1 MVVGHGLLGR
11 AFSAY
16 ADDDRFVIF
25 ASGVANSLA
34 VDSASFA
41 REHRLLA
48 DVASR
53 LGRAWLVYFS
63 TLSVLEP
70 GRPSAYV
77 KHKLAMEDEV
87 RRLASYLIVR
97 LPQVVG
103 RSNNPATLVNFLV
116 QRILSGSEFEL
127 WVDARRN
134 LIDVEDVVKVVGHI
148 LETGSIRNDTVEIA
162 SPFNL
167 RAEDLVHIV
176 ERILGKRA
184 EARKVHAGHSP
195 PIDIAR
201 VLPLFAAAGVHFP
214 PEYVERVLRKYI
226 AR

>member
-34 VDSASFA
+34 TDPASFA
-41 REHRLLA
+41 REQRLLG

-53 LGRAWLVYFS
+53 LGHALLVYFS
-63 TLSVLEP
+63 TLSVLGP
-70 GRPSAYV
+70 GPASAYV
-77 KHKLAMEDEV
+77 DHKLAMEDEV

-103 RSNNPATLVNFLV
+103 RSDNPATLVNFLV

-134 LIDVEDVVKVVGHI
+134 LIDVEDVVKIVGHI
-148 LETGSIRNDTVEIA
+148 LEAGSIRSDTVAIA
-162 SPFNL
+162 SPFSL
-167 RAEDLVHIV
+167 RAEDLVHVI
-176 ERILGKRA
+176 EQILGKRA
-184 EARKVHAGHSP
+184 VARKIHAGYAP
-195 PIDIAR
+195 PIDIAG
-201 VLPLFAAAGVHFP
+201 VLPLFAASGVRFP
-214 PEYVERVLRKYI
+214 PDYVERVLRKYI

>member
-1 MVVGHGLLGR
+1 MVVGHGLLAR

-16 ADDDRFVIF
+16 VDDDRFIIF

-34 VDSASFA
+34 TDPASFA
-41 REHRLLA
+41 REHGLLA

-53 LGRAWLVYFS
+53 LGSACLVYFS

-70 GRPSAYV
+70 GPPSAYV
-77 KHKLAMEDEV
+77 VHKLAMEDEV
-87 RRLASYLIVR
+87 RRLASYLVVR

-103 RSNNPATLVNFLV
+103 RSDNPATLVNFLV
-116 QRILSGSEFEL
+116 QRILSGTEFEL

-134 LIDVEDVVKVVGHI
+134 LIDVEDVVKIVGHI
-148 LETGSIRNDTVEIA
+148 LEAGSIRNDTVEIA

-167 RAEDLVHIV
+167 RAEDLVYMI

-184 EARKVHAGHSP
+184 VARKVHAGHAP
-195 PIDIAR
+195 TIDIAR
-201 VLPLFAAAGVHFP
+201 LSPLFADSGVHFP
-214 PEYVERVLRKYI
+214 PEYVERLLRKYI
-226 AR
+226 TR

>member
-34 VDSASFA
+34 TDPASFA
-41 REHRLLA
+41 REHRLFA

-53 LGRAWLVYFS
+53 LGSACLVYFS

-70 GRPSAYV
+70 GPLSAYV
-77 KHKLAMEDEV
+77 EHKLAMEDQA
-87 RRLASYLIVR
+87 RSLTSYLVVR

-103 RSNNPATLVNFLV
+103 RSDNPATLVNFLV
-116 QRILSGSEFEL
+116 RRILSGGEFEL

-134 LIDVEDVVKVVGHI
+134 LIDVEDVVKIVGHI
-148 LETGSIRNDTVEIA
+148 LQTGSIRNDIVDIA
-162 SPFNL
+162 SPFSL
-167 RAEDLVHIV
+167 RAEDLVHMI
-176 ERILGKRA
+176 ERILGKCA
-184 EARKVHAGHSP
+184 VARKVHAGHAP
-195 PIDIAR
+195 PVDIAG
-201 VLPLFAAAGVHFP
+201 VLPLCAASGVHFP
-214 PEYVERVLRKYI
+214 PDYVERVLRKYI
-226 AR
+226 VR

>member
-1 MVVGHGLLGR
+1 MVVGHGLLAR

-25 ASGVANSLA
+25 ASGVANSLETDA
-34 VDSASFA
+34 ASFA
-41 REHRLLA
+41 REHKLFA
-48 DVASR
+48 GVASR
-53 LGRAWLVYFS
+53 LGRGCLVYFS

-70 GRPSAYV
+70 GPFSAYV
-77 KHKLAMEDEV
+77 EHKLAMEDEV
-87 RRLASYLIVR
+87 RRLPSHLVVR

-103 RSNNPATLVNFLV
+103 RSDNPATLVNFLV
-116 QRILSGSEFEL
+116 HRILSGTEFDL

-134 LIDVEDVVKVVGHI
+134 LIDVEDVVKIVGHI
-148 LETGSIRNDTVEIA
+148 LEAGSIRNDTVEIA

-167 RAEDLVHIV
+167 RAEDLVHMI

-184 EARKVHAGHSP
+184 VARKVHAGHAP
-195 PIDIAR
+195 TIDISR
-201 VLPLFAAAGVHFP
+201 LSPLFAASAVHFP

-226 AR
+226 RR

>member
-1 MVVGHGLLGR
+1 MVVGTGLLGR

-16 ADDDRFVIF
+16 AGDDRFVIF

-34 VDSASFA
+34 TDPAAFA
-41 REHRLLA
+41 REHRLFA
-48 DVASR
+48 EVASR
-53 LGRAWLVYFS
+53 LGRACLVYFS

-70 GRPSAYV
+70 GRRSAYV
-77 KHKLAMEDEV
+77 EHKLAMEDEV
-87 RRLASYLIVR
+87 RRLASYLVVR

-103 RSNNPATLVNFLV
+103 RSDNPATLVNFLV

-134 LIDVEDVVKVVGHI
+134 LIDVEDVVKIVGHI
-148 LETGSIRNDTVEIA
+148 LETGSIRNDTVAIA
-162 SPFNL
+162 SPFSL
-167 RAEDLVHIV
+167 RAEDLVHMI
-176 ERILGKRA
+176 EQILDKRA
-184 EARKVHAGHSP
+184 VTRKVHAGHAP

-201 VLPLFAAAGVHFP
+201 VLPLFGASGVHFP
-214 PEYVERVLRKYI
+214 PDYVERVLRKYI

>member
-16 ADDDRFVIF
+16 ADDERFVIF

-34 VDSASFA
+34 TDPAAFA
-41 REHRLLA
+41 RERRLLA
-48 DVASR
+48 DVAPR
-53 LGRAWLVYFS
+53 RAEACIVYFS
-63 TLSVLEP
+63 TLSVLEA
-70 GRPSAYV
+70 GAPSAYV
-77 KHKLAMEDEV
+77 RHKLAMEDEV
-87 RRLASYLIVR
+87 RRLPSHLVVR

-103 RSNNPATLVNFLV
+103 RSDNPATLVNFLV

-134 LIDVEDVVKVVGHI
+134 LIDVEDVVKIVGHI
-148 LETGSIRNDTVEIA
+148 LNTGSIRNDTVEIA
-162 SPFNL
+162 SPFSL
-167 RAEDLVHIV
+167 RVEDLVHMI

-184 EARKVHAGHSP
+184 VARQVHAGHAP

-201 VLPLFAAAGVHFP
+201 LSPLFAAAGVHFP
-214 PEYVERVLRKYI
+214 PDYAERVLRKYI
-226 AR
+226 AG